1 MDSPADILAANG
13 PLAARVDGFAPRPEQ
28 QAMAEAVAQALDDK
42 AVLVAEAG
50 TGTGK
55 TFAYLVPAML
65 SGRKIIISTGTRNL
79 QDQLFHRDVPVVREA
94 LAVPVSVALLKGRAN
109 YLCLHRLG
117 LAEEST
123 FASRQQA
130 RLIHHIRDW
139 ALRTRSGDIAECADI
154 DENDPVWPQVT
165 SNRDN
170 CLGQEC
176 PDYEDCHLMQAR
188 RAAQAA
194 DIVIINHHLLFA
206 DMALREEGI
215 GELLP
220 QADGFIIDEA
230 HQLPETASGFFGE
243 AVTGNQLL
251 ELARDVREEY
261 LREINEG
268 EGPIPEAEAL
278 EKATKDLRLV
288 LGEAGERR
296 EWSAHAGRKAV
307 KSAIETVASALDDLD
322 TALTPLADR
331 ARGLENT
338 LRRCQDLAERFA
350 RLTGPTPEGHIHWLE
365 IHKRS
370 FTLHLTPMNV
380 APAFREQ
387 MQALNAAWI
396 FTSATLAVAD
406 QFDHFTE
413 QLGLDAVRTA
423 KWDSPFDYPRQSVL
437 YVPEGLPQPNDPGY
451 TDALLNAAL
460 PVLAASRGRAFL
472 LFTSHR
478 ALREAAERLAV
489 ETDYT
494 LFVQGEAPR
503 GELVSRF
510 RRTERALLLG
520 TSSFWE
526 GVDVRGDALSC
537 VIIDRL
543 PFASPGDPVLK
554 ARIERLKEEGVNAF
568 MDYQLPRAVIALK
581 QGAGRLIR
589 DRQDRGVLMVGDP
602 RLVEK
607 PYGRLFLESLP
618 PMTRTRKLEVVQRF
632 FRLIEAGELPLATE
646 AAS

>member
-28 QAMAEAVAQALDDK
+28 QAMAEAVADAIADK

-109 YLCLHRLG
+109 YLCLHRLE

-123 FASRQQA
+123 FASRTQA
-130 RLIHHIRDW
+130 RLIRRIRDW

-170 CLGQEC
+170 CLGQDC

-194 DIVIINHHLLFA
+194 DIVVVNHHLLFA
-206 DMALREEGI
+206 DMALREEGV

-220 QADGFIIDEA
+220 AADAFVIDEA
-230 HQLPETASGFFGE
+230 HQLPETATGFFGE
-243 AVTGNQLL
+243 AVSANQLL

-261 LREINEG
+261 IKAVNEG
-268 EGPIPEAEAL
+268 EGPLPAADAL
-278 EKATKDLRLV
+278 EKAARDLRLA

-296 EWSAHAGRKAV
+296 EWSAFAGREAV
-307 KSAIETVASALDDLD
+307 EKGIAAVRAALDELQA
-322 TALTPLADR
+322 ALAPLAE
-331 ARGLENT
+331 RGKGLDNVHKRSAE
-338 LRRCQDLAERFA
+338 LDERFA

-365 IHKRS
+365 VHKRS

-387 MQALNAAWI
+387 MQALEAAWI
-396 FTSATLAVAD
+396 FTSATLAVGER
-406 QFDHFTE
+406 FDHFTE
-413 QLGLDAVRTA
+413 QLGLEAVRTA
-423 KWDSPFDYPRQSVL
+423 KWDSPFDYRHQSVL

-451 TDALLNAAL
+451 THALLDAAL
-460 PVLAASRGRAFL
+460 PVLEASRGRAFL

-478 ALREAAERLAV
+478 ALREAADRLEL

-510 RRTERALLLG
+510 RRSERALLLG

-526 GVDVRGDALSC
+526 GVDVRGEALSC

-543 PFASPGDPVLK
+543 PFASPGDPVLR
-554 ARIERLKEEGVNAF
+554 ARIDRMREEGVNAF

-589 DRQDRGVLMVGDP
+589 DRSDRGVLMVGDP

-607 PYGRLFLESLP
+607 PYGSLFLDSLP

-632 FRLIEAGELPLATE
+632 FRLMDEGSLPPAREAGG
-646 AAS
+646 